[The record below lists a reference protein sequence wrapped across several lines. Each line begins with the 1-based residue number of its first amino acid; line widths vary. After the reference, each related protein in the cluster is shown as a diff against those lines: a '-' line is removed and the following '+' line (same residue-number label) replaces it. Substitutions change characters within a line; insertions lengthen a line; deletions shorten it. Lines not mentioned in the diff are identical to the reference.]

1 MVRTRTRLA
10 AGAAAVLLLAAGC
23 GSSKSG
29 SAGGGTTITIG
40 VLTDITG
47 PAASSAKTTP
57 EGVKAGVVYAKRN
70 GYNIKYVVADSTTSP
85 AAVLTAAQKLVE
97 QDHVVAVI
105 AVSAVAFGA
114 TQYLASQHIPVVGV
128 AEDGPEW
135 TTDTNMFST
144 YGAVHTDVVTTF
156 VGQFLKMQGV
166 TTIGAVGYSI
176 SPSSSQAA
184 ATSAKSAQD
193 AGIKVGYLNTNFPFG
208 STNVGPEVIAM
219 KNAGVDGL
227 VPTVD
232 PNTGFALITGLRQA
246 GVTLKAALLPT
257 GYGGDLLQAGP
268 GALQAAQGVF
278 FETTFEPVEINDAAT
293 RQFQSDLAA
302 AGVTAIPTYAE
313 YSGYTSVGLLVQGL
327 KAAGAGKPTR
337 ASLLAGLS
345 SIHDWTALGLYGGR
359 ILDVNNRAN
368 PNLSPGGSCALFVKL
383 VNNKF
388 QLVPGGDPIC
398 GTTTGQ
404 TVK

>member
-1 MVRTRTRLA
+1 MVRNRTRLA
-10 AGAAAVLLLAAGC
+10 AAAAALLLLAAGC
-23 GSSKSG
+23 GSSKS
-29 SAGGGTTITIG
+29 SATGGGTITIG
-40 VLTDITG
+40 ILTDMTG

-57 EGVKAGVVYAKRN
+57 EGVKAGVVYAARN
-70 GYNIKYVVADSTTSP
+70 GYKIKYVIADSTTSP

-97 QDHVVAVI
+97 QDHVLAVI

-144 YGAVHTDVVTTF
+144 YGAVHTNVVTTF
-156 VGQFLKMQGV
+156 VGNFLKMQGV
-166 TTIGAVGYSI
+166 TTVGAVGYSI

-184 ATSAKSAQD
+184 ETSAQSAAD
-193 AGIKVGYLNTNFPFG
+193 AGIKVGYLNANFPFG
-208 STNVGPEVIAM
+208 STNVGPEAIAM
-219 KNAGVDGL
+219 KNAGVNGL

-232 PNTGFALITGLRQA
+232 PNTGFALITALRQA

-278 FETTFEPVEINDAAT
+278 FETTFEPIEVNDAAT
-293 RQFQSDLAA
+293 QQFQSDLRA
-302 AGVTAIPTYAE
+302 AGITNIPTYAE

-327 KAAGAGKPTR
+327 KAAGANPTR

-345 SIHDWTALGLYGGR
+345 TIHNWNALGLYGGR
-359 ILDVNNRAN
+359 TLDINNRAD
-368 PNLSPGGSCALFVKL
+368 PELSPGGSCAWFVKL
-383 VNNKF
+383 VNNNF